1 MVQAIHVAKCF
12 GMLQYPWNSQISEI
26 MDDKL
31 SKDHFLGTKSRGRGL
46 LGSRSLEAT

>member
-1 MVQAIHVAKCF
+1 
-12 GMLQYPWNSQISEI
+12 MLLNVLECCSILAWNSQISEI

-31 SKDHFLGTKSRGRGL
+31 SKDHFLGTKIRGRGL